1 MEVKIVFDN
10 TNLNEKFIP
19 GWGFSCLV
27 DKTVLFDT
35 GEKWEYISKNME
47 NLDIDISKIE
57 KAVISHDHWDHTGGL
72 WGLLEKKEG
81 IDVYGCPNF
90 SEEFKKKVVSLGGN
104 LILTEE
110 LTEIKD
116 GIFATGEIAGNYKGS
131 FIAEQALLIK
141 KEKDVKIITG
151 CSHPGIVTIIR
162 GAKEFFPEEK
172 IKLVFGGFHL
182 MNKDK
187 REIELIVE
195 KFKESG
201 VEKVGPTHC
210 TGYEAQVIFE
220 KAYKENFIR
229 IAAGKTFEV

>member
-35 GEKWEYISKNME
+35 GEKSEYLFKNMKK
-47 NLDIDISKIE
+47 LDIDISKIE
-57 KAVISHDHWDHTGGL
+57 KVVISHDHWDHTGGL
-72 WGLLEKKEG
+72 WGLLEKTED

-90 SEEFKKKVVSLGGN
+90 GEDFKKKVVSLGGN
-104 LILTEE
+104 LILTEG
-110 LTEIKD
+110 LGKVKNN
-116 GIFATGEIAGNYKGS
+116 IFATGEIAGNYKGS

-141 KEKDVKIITG
+141 EKEGIIIITG
-151 CSHPGIVTIIR
+151 CSHPGIIKIIKSI
-162 GAKEFFPEEK
+162 KENFPEER
-172 IKLVFGGFHL
+172 ITFVFGGFHL
-182 MNKDK
+182 MDRDI

-195 KFKESG
+195 KFKELK

-210 TGYEAQVIFE
+210 TGYEAQTIFKNE
-220 KAYKENFIR
+220 YKDQFIQ

>member
-35 GEKWEYISKNME
+35 GEKWECISENME
-47 NLDIDISKIE
+47 NLGIELSKI
-57 KAVISHDHWDHTGGL
+57 KKVVISHDHWDHTGGL
-72 WGLLEKKEG
+72 WGFLEKTEN

-90 SEEFKKKVVSLGGN
+90 SKGFKEKVVSLGGN

-110 LTEIKD
+110 LTEIKN
-116 GIFATGEIAGNYKGS
+116 GVFATGEIAGKYKDS

-141 KEKDVKIITG
+141 ERAGIIIITG
-151 CSHPGIVTIIR
+151 CSHPGIVTIIKK
-162 GAKEFFPEEK
+162 AKENFPEEK
-172 IKLVFGGFHL
+172 IILVFGGFHL

-195 KFKESG
+195 KFKEFG

-220 KAYKENFIR
+220 KEYKDDFIK
-229 IAAGKTFEV
+229 IAAGKTFEI

>member
-35 GEKWEYISKNME
+35 GEKWEYISENMKNL
-47 NLDIDISKIE
+47 NIDLSKI
-57 KAVISHDHWDHTGGL
+57 KKVVISHDHWDHTGGL
-72 WGLLEKKEG
+72 WDLLENTKNL
-81 IDVYGCPNF
+81 DVYACPGF
-90 SEEFKKKVVSLGGN
+90 SEGFKEKVVSLGGN

-110 LTEIKD
+110 LTKIKD
-116 GIFATGEIAGNYKGS
+116 NIFTTGEIAGKYKSS

-141 KEKDVKIITG
+141 REKGIIITTG
-151 CSHPGIVTIIR
+151 CSHPGIVTIIKKI
-162 GAKEFFPEEK
+162 KENFPEEK
-172 IKLVFGGFHL
+172 INFVFGGFHL
-182 MNKDK
+182 MDKDE
-187 REIELIVE
+187 REIKLIVE
-195 KFKESG
+195 KFKELG

-220 KAYKENFIR
+220 KEYKEKFIKVM
-229 IAAGKTFEV
+229 AGKAFEI